1 MQLSIIIVSYKV
13 KYFLEQCLA
22 SVQRAMVGLQAE
34 VFVVDNYS
42 EDGTVEYLQ
51 PKYSFARFIQNEKN
65 LGFAKAN
72 NIALKLCKGE
82 YVLFLNPDT
91 IIPEN
96 ILKDCIAFFQT
107 HTDAGAIGVQMLDGS
122 GSFLPESKRAFPS
135 AIVSFCK
142 LSGLAALFPKSS
154 LFNKY
159 ALGNLDKDGLHEID
173 IISGAFMMSRNDLL
187 QKLNGFDE
195 SFFMYGED
203 IDLSYRLEKT
213 GYKNYYLGNLKIV
226 HFKGESIGDNKMKH
240 THAFYK
246 AMYVFVNKYYQG
258 FNSWLLK
265 ILLRIGIFIRTCI
278 SFFALPFKT
287 PERKIKQ
294 DSQKQIMNLFGDE
307 VSTAE
312 AEKIVQKSLNGV
324 LKIEKKETFVETV
337 SEVIIF
343 CTGTFSFLQ
352 TIDII
357 NSYAKKNMY
366 MWHALNTNSIV
377 ASSSRHNSG
386 IIYKTEEQNN
396 LTFDTTE
403 TGNHNTKLKHT
414 E

>member
-1 MQLSIIIVSYKV
+1 MQLSIIIVSYNV

-22 SVQRAMVGLQAE
+22 SVQRAMEGLQAE

-42 EDGTVEYLQ
+42 EDGSVEYLQ
-51 PKYSFARFIQNEKN
+51 SKYSSAKFIQNEKN
-65 LGFAKAN
+65 VGFAKAN

-96 ILKDCIAFFQT
+96 ILKDCISFFQT
-107 HTDAGAIGVQMLDGS
+107 YSDAGALGVQMLDGS

-159 ALGNLDKDGLHEID
+159 ALGNLNKDETHEID
-173 IISGAFMMSRNDLL
+173 IISGAFMMSRNNLL

-203 IDLSYRLEKT
+203 IDLSYRLKKT

-226 HFKGESIGDNKMKH
+226 HFKGESIGNNKIKH
-240 THAFYK
+240 TRAFYN
-246 AMYVFVNKYYQG
+246 AMHVFVDKYYNG
-258 FNSWLLK
+258 FNGSFLK
-265 ILLRIGIFIRTCI
+265 ILLRLGIFIRSCT
-278 SFFALPFKT
+278 SFFALSIKT
-287 PERKIKQ
+287 AGNEIK
-294 DSQKQIMNLFGDE
+294 DSQKKVMHLVGDE
-307 VSTAE
+307 VSTTE
-312 AEKIVQKSLNGV
+312 AEKIIQQSLNGI
-324 LKIEKKETFVETV
+324 LKIDKKETFVETA

-343 CTGTFSFLQ
+343 CTGAFSFLQ

-357 NSYAKKNMY
+357 SCYAKKNAKKNIY
-366 MWHALNTNSIV
+366 MWHALNTNSI
-377 ASSSRHNSG
+377 AGSSNKNSSG
-386 IIYKTEEQNN
+386 IIYKIDE
-396 LTFDTTE
+396 
-403 TGNHNTKLKHT
+403 
-414 E
+414 

>member
-72 NIALKLCKGE
+72 NIALELCKGE

-240 THAFYK
+240 THDFYN
-246 AMYVFVNKYYQG
+246 AMYIFVNKYYTG
-258 FNSWLLK
+258 FNSLFLK
-265 ILLRIGIFIRTCI
+265 ILLRLGVFTRSCI

-287 PERKIKQ
+287 Y
-294 DSQKQIMNLFGDE
+294 SKQIKEDIKEKKICLVGDKI
-307 VSTAE
+307 SIAE
-312 AEKIVQKSLNGV
+312 AERILQQSFNKNLKTE
-324 LKIEKKETFVETV
+324 KIETFDKRTS
-337 SEVIIF
+337 SEIIF
-343 CTGTFSFLQ
+343 CISKLLFKEA
-352 TIDII
+352 IDII
-357 NSYAKKNMY
+357 SVYPNKNVY

-377 ASSSRHNSG
+377 ASSSKHNSG